1 MKEYNLKHM
10 CNVEMKQA
18 PNTTYN
24 TLRVAIYV
32 TEVIVLQRKCTIKT
46 KFSFIPRTINL
57 KFNFTA
63 HNSCTYCMKRNF
75 SP

>member
-1 MKEYNLKHM
+1 MKERFETYVQCRNKTWEYHYLD
-10 CNVEMKQA
+10 
-18 PNTTYN
+18 NTFQ
-24 TLRVAIYV
+24 VAIYV
-32 TEVIVLQRKCTIKT
+32 TEVIVLQRECTIKT

-63 HNSCTYCMKRNF
+63 HNSCTYCMKRTF